1 MSQRFAA
8 GQRSGVLTL
17 LTDFGLSDP
26 FVGIMHGIVLQRAP
40 ATRIVDLTHDVSPQ
54 DVRAGAFYLRH
65 AFHWFPRGTVH
76 VAVVDPGVGSQR
88 RALAVCS
95 QGHCFVVPDNGL
107 VGEVLA
113 LARRHG
119 DQAEVREI
127 DVNAPQLR
135 IALTSHTFHGR
146 DLFAPVGAELANG
159 LAFAEL
165 GPEVHEVI
173 PTPNQAVLK
182 LATGLEAEVVVVD
195 HFGNGITNLELAE
208 YCPEA
213 LKEPRRFRVRVQHLD
228 IPLVRTYSEVAE
240 GELCALVSSFG
251 TLEIAQRNG
260 SAARQLTRLLQSDPR
275 GSEDRVW
282 GVSSRVRLLEVA
294 ARAD

>member
-1 MSQRFAA
+1 MTHRGPA

-17 LTDFGLSDP
+17 LTDFGLKDP

-40 ATRIVDLTHDVSPQ
+40 NARIVDLTHHIRPQ
-54 DVRAGAFYLRH
+54 DIRAGAFYLRH

-88 RALAVCS
+88 RALVVS
-95 QGHCFVVPDNGL
+95 VQGHCFVLPDNGL

-113 LARRHG
+113 LARRRG

-127 DVNAPQLR
+127 DVSSPGLKVE
-135 IALTSHTFHGR
+135 LTSHTFHGR
-146 DLFAPVGAELANG
+146 DLFAPVGAKLVAG
-159 LAFAEL
+159 LPFAEV
-165 GPEVHEVI
+165 GAEVHEVV

-182 LATGLEAEVVVVD
+182 LATGFEAEVVVVD

-240 GELCALVSSFG
+240 GELCALVNSFG
-251 TLEIAQRNG
+251 TLEIAERNG
-260 SAARQLTRLLQSDPR
+260 SAARQLTRLLHGDPPTNAD
-275 GSEDRVW
+275 SW
-282 GVSSRVRLLEVA
+282 GVSSRVRLLEIA
-294 ARAD
+294 ARPD

>member
-1 MSQRFAA
+1 MN
-8 GQRSGVLTL
+8 QRSGVLTL
-17 LTDFGLSDP
+17 LTDFGLTDP

-40 ATRIVDLTHDVSPQ
+40 QARIVDLTHHIPPQ

-76 VAVVDPGVGSQR
+76 VAVVDPGVGSPR
-88 RALAVCS
+88 RALVVS
-95 QGHCFVVPDNGL
+95 VQGHCFVVPDNGL

-113 LARRHG
+113 LARRRG

-127 DVNAPQLR
+127 DVNAPGLSVELQ
-135 IALTSHTFHGR
+135 SHTFHGR
-146 DLFAPVGAELANG
+146 DLFAPVGAELLGG
-159 LAFAEL
+159 LPFAEV

-182 LATGLEAEVVVVD
+182 LATGFEAEVVVVD

-213 LKEPRRFRVRVQHLD
+213 VKEPRRFRVRVHHLD
-228 IPLVRTYSEVAE
+228 IPLVRTYSEVAD
-240 GELCALVSSFG
+240 GELCALVNSFG
-251 TLEIAQRNG
+251 TLEIAERNG
-260 SAARQLTRLLQSDPR
+260 SAARQLTRLLQSDPQ
-275 GSEDRVW
+275 GSKDRVW
-282 GVSSRVRLLEVA
+282 GVSSRVRLLQIA
-294 ARAD
+294 ARPD

>member
-1 MSQRFAA
+1 MTHRASAA
-8 GQRSGVLTL
+8 QRSGVLTL
-17 LTDFGLSDP
+17 LTDFGLKDP

-40 ATRIVDLTHDVSPQ
+40 TARIVDLTHHITPQ

-88 RALAVCS
+88 RALVVS
-95 QGHCFVVPDNGL
+95 VQGHCFVLPDNGL

-113 LARRHG
+113 LARRRG

-127 DVNAPQLR
+127 DVGAPGLKVEL
-135 IALTSHTFHGR
+135 ASHTFHGR
-146 DLFAPVGAELANG
+146 DLFAPVGAELVAG
-159 LAFAEL
+159 LPFAEI
-165 GPEVHEVI
+165 GPEVHEVV

-182 LATGLEAEVVVVD
+182 LSTGFEAEVVVVD

-208 YCPEA
+208 YCPDA

-240 GELCALVSSFG
+240 GELCALVNSFG

-260 SAARQLTRLLQSDPR
+260 SAARQLTRLFEGDSPTGT
-275 GSEDRVW
+275 GSW
-282 GVSSRVRLLEVA
+282 GVSSRVRLLEIA
-294 ARAD
+294 ARPD